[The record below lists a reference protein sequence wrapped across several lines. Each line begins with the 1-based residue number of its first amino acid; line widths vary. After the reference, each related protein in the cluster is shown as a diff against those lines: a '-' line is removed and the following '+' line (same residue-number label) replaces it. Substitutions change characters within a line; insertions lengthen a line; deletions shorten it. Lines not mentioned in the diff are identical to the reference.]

1 MNSILI
7 LLKNCRFFIIRLY
20 KIIFLSKT
28 MLFLLFLV
36 RKQRCC
42 GGYAIDLFRSKRK
55 QQSAADIKG
64 STRRYYV
71 INQQYSAANGS
82 ILCRA
87 VAFLGVLAALTA
99 L

>member
-64 STRRYYV
+64 STRCYYV
-71 INQQYSAANGS
+71 IDQQHPSVDG
-82 ILCRA
+82 IIIFRA
-87 VAFLGVLAALTA
+87 IAFLGVLPALA
-99 L
+99 SL